1 MVPLVKLE
9 SIAAAALAGSV
20 LASPPALAQVA
31 TNDVGEL
38 IVTAQRRSE
47 PLTAVPITMSAFT
60 GAQLDQL
67 SVKRLP
73 EIATIVP
80 GVQLQAKKG
89 AGLPNFVIRGAG
101 LLDYN
106 PNNSPPTAVYIDEV
120 YQPSPAMGEI
130 PLIDLDRIEI
140 LKGPQGGL
148 YGRDTSGGAIQVVS
162 RRAQL
167 GEHEGYVTLGYG
179 RWNRFTWEG
188 AGNIPLGD
196 KAALRL
202 TVYREDGDDTWQR
215 SLFDNRNW
223 GEPDRT
229 YGRLQL
235 RVQPTERL
243 DVNLKL
249 EAGWDGSETV
259 LGRSI
264 ALYTPAGAW
273 CAAALQGRRD
283 DAGCFNLSQVI
294 RGMLRQ
300 PISPS
305 GAAQTGD
312 GSLTLSRPFNE
323 LANRNLSGT
332 LNATYSFDGAELTS
346 VTSLGKFRFGQNTDF
361 AASVDRLALQ
371 TERTDIET
379 FSQELRLVST
389 GDGPLRWM
397 VGAIWAEDDLV
408 EWRSIDMRDNI
419 LIQRSLG
426 IPDPARAILQLS
438 YNQDSRYAAAYGQLA
453 WRFTDALSLTGD
465 LRYSDQKKR
474 YYNGFVGAARPY
486 ITLLSGLESDYELED
501 HWSGKA
507 TLDWKP
513 RSGAM
518 VYASVARGYKSGG
531 IFGGFNQV
539 AGQVAPYTEETVWAY
554 EAGFKTEWLDRRLQV
569 NGAAF
574 HYDYL
579 DAQGFT
585 NVPMPIAGG
594 LTAAYPLLTNLGDA
608 DHNGVELEAVARPA
622 KGLTLQAGAAWLEAA
637 YTDTDVV
644 NTSPE
649 ALRVPLEGRSRPFAP
664 KWSGFALARYETTL
678 TASLGAALQVDAN
691 FRSRLT
697 FPVTPVERALG
708 GVPGYTLV
716 NARVTFDIRPHAF
729 QVAAFVTNLADR
741 RYRLDFGSDGLG
753 SYTEIYGEPR
763 TWGVEV
769 TKRW

>member
-1 MVPLVKLE
+1 MKLK
-9 SIAAAALAGSV
+9 SIVTLAVAGSAV
-20 LASPPALAQVA
+20 AGAPALAQTA
-31 TNDVGEL
+31 GGEVGEL

-47 PLTAVPITMSAFT
+47 PLASVPITMSAFT
-60 GAQLDQL
+60 GDQL
-67 SVKRLP
+67 NNLAVDRLP
-73 EIATIVP
+73 EVAAIVP

-130 PLIDLDRIEI
+130 PLIDLERIEI

-148 YGRDTSGGAIQVVS
+148 YGRDTSGGAIQVIS
-162 RRAQL
+162 KRPILR
-167 GEHEGYVTLGYG
+167 EHEGYVTLGYG
-179 RWNRFTWEG
+179 RWNRFTLEG
-188 AGNIPLGD
+188 AGSVPLGD

-215 SLFDNRNW
+215 SLASNTNW

-235 RVQPTERL
+235 LVQPNERL

-264 ALYTPAGAW
+264 SLYTSNGAW

-283 DAGCFNLSQVI
+283 DAGCYNLSQVI

-305 GAAQTGD
+305 GAAQTDD
-312 GSLTLSRPFNE
+312 GSLTLSRPFNK
-323 LANRNLSGT
+323 LANRNRSGV
-332 LNATYSFDGAELTS
+332 LAATYRLDGAELKS

-371 TERTDIET
+371 TERTDIDT

-389 GDGPLRWM
+389 GDSRLRWM

-419 LIQRSLG
+419 LIQRGLG
-426 IPDPARAILQLS
+426 IPNPALAVLQLT
-438 YNQDSRYAAAYGQLA
+438 YNQDSRYAAAYGQLN

-474 YYNGFVGAARPY
+474 YYDGFVGASRPA
-486 ITLLSGLESDYELED
+486 ITLLSNLESRYKLKD

-518 VYASVARGYKSGG
+518 LYASVARGYKSGG

-539 AGQVAPYTEETVWAY
+539 VGQIAPYVEETVWSY

-585 NVPMPIAGG
+585 NVPMPIGGG

-622 KGLTLQAGAAWLEAA
+622 KGLTLQGGAAWLEAT
-637 YTDTDVV
+637 YTRTSVV

-649 ALRVPLEGRSRPFAP
+649 GLLVPLEGRTRPFAA
-664 KWSGFALARYETTL
+664 KWSGFALARYEMTL
-678 TASLGAALQVDAN
+678 TDNLGAAFQVDAN

-708 GVPGYTLV
+708 GVPGYSLV
-716 NARVTFDIRPHAF
+716 NARATFDIRPHDF
-729 QVAAFVTNLADR
+729 QVSVWATNLANR